1 MMTENAIRDAFEH
14 NDPAKYQDFFNCLHD
29 AAKEKTTAELGHTD
43 PPPADGSRRWRA
55 ALHQPH
61 QGRIYR

>member
-29 AAKEKTTAELGHTD
+29 AAKEKTTADGALLCISHIKGGFTD
-43 PPPADGSRRWRA
+43 EV
-55 ALHQPH
+55 
-61 QGRIYR
+61 